1 MRHIGVFSF
10 MFANGMSEHSAA
22 VSEASDELG
31 GASPTGADS
40 SDTGP
45 TADDKVASLTVG
57 DTVDCKL
64 ACAADCE
71 ASPALLCRPGLRP
84 WSAKTAGLG

>member
-10 MFANGMSEHSAA
+10 MFANGRSGHSAA
-22 VSEASDELG
+22 AAEAPDELG
-31 GASPTGADS
+31 GASATGAN

-45 TADDKVASLTVG
+45 TVDDEVASLTVG

-71 ASPALLCRPGLRP
+71 ASPVLLCRPGLRP